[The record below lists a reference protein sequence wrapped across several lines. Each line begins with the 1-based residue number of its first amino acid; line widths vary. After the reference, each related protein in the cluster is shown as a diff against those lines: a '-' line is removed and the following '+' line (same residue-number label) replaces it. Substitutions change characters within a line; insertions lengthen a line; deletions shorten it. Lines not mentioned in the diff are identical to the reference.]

1 MGIIRFM
8 NKLSM
13 SKGTKLQDFLLINHL
28 KRVFHLK

>member
-13 SKGTKLQDFLLINHL
+13 YKGTKLQDFLLINHL
-28 KRVFHLK
+28 GWGFHLK